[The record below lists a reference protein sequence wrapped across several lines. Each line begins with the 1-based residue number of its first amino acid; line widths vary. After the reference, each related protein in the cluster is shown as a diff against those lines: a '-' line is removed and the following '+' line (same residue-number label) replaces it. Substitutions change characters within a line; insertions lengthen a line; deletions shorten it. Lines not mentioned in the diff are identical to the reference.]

1 MADFNAL
8 SPMANINSHIE
19 FVNNHGAGMVNPE
32 VFYTKQLLD
41 TIRIDG
47 SQYIYHSLADET
59 PIQEKA
65 DKVMVRRWAPL
76 QAHITPLAEGV
87 PPQSDKGSVEKYE
100 MQATSYGRY
109 MEFTDAVDFKVVDP
123 VVAHYSREYS
133 IVAIETLDMLA
144 REELMSKAQKF
155 FAGGAANITEMRI
168 ATGKPSLA
176 DLRLIVLSLK
186 RQLVKP
192 RGTNYTVCVSPEFVF
207 DMLDDPYINK
217 YMTIN
222 QTTKGM
228 MDDISTLIPIFGM
241 DFKETMVCPDTSRF
255 TSLSGKKSV
264 IAYKLADET
273 DLGDSEATPAVPA
286 AAWAGTLDADGYVYR
301 VFDEDDTEYELVSG
315 YVKDGRTGED
325 ASYIPNQDVWTL
337 PAGWSELKIHHIIM
351 VGKDALTRTGLA
363 GEQNAKMYAK
373 PLGSAGVLDPIDQR
387 QSIGFKINSVGYGST
402 RLEAIVDYLCIPT
415 QANL

>member
-19 FVNNHGAGMVNPE
+19 MVNNLGAGMVNPE

-47 SQYIYHSLADET
+47 AQYIYHSLADEM

-65 DKVMVRRWAPL
+65 DKLMVRRWAPL

-144 REELMSKAQKF
+144 REELMSKAQKY
-155 FAGGAANITEMRI
+155 FAGGAANIEAMRI
-168 ATGKPSLA
+168 ATGKPQLS
-176 DLRLIVLSLK
+176 DLRLIALSLK

-192 RGTNYTVCVSPEFVF
+192 RGTYYTVCVSPEFVF
-207 DMLDDPYINK
+207 DMLDDPYIQK

-228 MDDISTLIPIFGM
+228 MDDISTLIPLFGM

-255 TSLSGKKSV
+255 VNGSGKKSV
-264 IAYKLADET
+264 IAYKLAEVADET
-273 DLGDSEATPAVPA
+273 ETWYA
-286 AAWAGTLDADGYVYR
+286 TLDDDGYVYR
-301 VFDEDDTEYELVSG
+301 TFTEDDAEYALVSG

-337 PAGWSELKIHHIIM
+337 PAGWNELKIHHILV

>member
-8 SPMANINSHIE
+8 SPVANINSYIE
-19 FVNNHGAGMVNPE
+19 LVNNAGAGVVNPE
-32 VFYTKQLLD
+32 VFYQKQLLD

-47 SQYIYHSLADET
+47 SQYIYHALATES

-65 DKVMVRRWAPL
+65 DKLMVRRWAPL
-76 QAHITPLAEGV
+76 QAHTVPLAEGV

-100 MQATSYGRY
+100 MSATGYGRY
-109 MEFTDAVDFKVVDP
+109 MEFTDHVDFKVVDP
-123 VVAHYSREYS
+123 VIAHYTAEYS
-133 IVAIETLDMLA
+133 LVALETLDMLA
-144 REELMSKAQKF
+144 RDELMSKAQKH
-155 FAGGAANITEMRI
+155 FAGGATNITEMRI
-168 ATGKPSLA
+168 ATGKPLLS

-192 RGTNYTVCVSPEFVF
+192 RSGVNYTVVVSPEFVF
-207 DMLDDPYINK
+207 DMLDDPYIEK

-228 MDDISTLIPIFGM
+228 MDNIDTLIPMFNM
-241 DFKETMVCPDTSRF
+241 EFKETMVCPDTSRF
-255 TSLSGKKSV
+255 VDIDGKKS
-264 IAYKLADET
+264 IIIYKESALADQT
-273 DLGDSEATPAVPA
+273 EA
-286 AAWAGTLDADGYVYR
+286 WYSTLDADGFVYR
-301 VFDEDDTEYELVSG
+301 VLNEDALQVDGITPVLAQVSG
-315 YVKDGRTGED
+315 YVQDSRTGED

-337 PAGWSELKIHHIIM
+337 PAGWNELKIHHIIM

-363 GEQNAKMYAK
+363 GEQNAKMYVK

-402 RLEAIVDYLCIPT
+402 RLEAIVDYMCIPK

>member
-1 MADFNAL
+1 MADLNAL
-8 SPMANINSHIE
+8 QPVASINSYIE
-19 FVNNHGAGMVNPE
+19 LANNAGAGVVNPE
-32 VFYTKQLLD
+32 VFYQKQLLD

-47 SQYIYHSLADET
+47 AQYIYHSLATES

-65 DKVMVRRWAPL
+65 DKLMVRRWAPL
-76 QAHITPLAEGV
+76 QAHTTPLAEGV
-87 PPQSDKGSVEKYE
+87 PPMSDKGSVEKYE
-100 MQATSYGRY
+100 MSATSYGRY
-109 MEFTDAVDFKVVDP
+109 MEFTDKVDFAVVDP
-123 VVAHYSREYS
+123 VIAHYSAEYS
-133 IVAIETLDMLA
+133 LVALETLDMLA
-144 REELMSKAQKF
+144 RDELLSKAQKK

-168 ATGKPSLA
+168 ATGKPLLS

-192 RGTNYTVCVSPEFVF
+192 RSGVNYTVVVSPEFVF
-207 DMLDDPYINK
+207 DMLDDPYIQK

-228 MDDISTLIPIFGM
+228 MDDIDTLIPLFNM
-241 DFKETMVCPDTSRF
+241 EFKETMVCPDSSRF
-255 TSLSGKKSV
+255 VNISGKKS
-264 IAYKLADET
+264 IIIYKEAETADET
-273 DLGDSEATPAVPA
+273 EDWYD
-286 AAWAGTLDADGYVYR
+286 TLDASGYVYR
-301 VFDEDDTEYELVSG
+301 VLTEDDLQADGTTPVYELVSG
-315 YVKDGRTGED
+315 YVKDGRTGQD

-337 PAGWSELKIHHIIM
+337 PDGWNELKIHHILM

-363 GEQNAKMYAK
+363 GEQNAKMYVK

-402 RLEAIVDYLCIPT
+402 RLEAIVDYMCIPT